1 MAVSILLINLA
12 SAIDSA
18 TINSGKQNEC
28 ITLVQTC
35 SDCSFVNLTS
45 IVYPNSSKTIYS
57 PHIRM
62 TNYLPDFNYSFCL
75 TNNVG
80 SYTYTTL
87 GDPEDTLTTQSVT
100 FEITPS
106 GFIQTT
112 SQGITSAIVLF
123 VVMISGGFLLFGG
136 FKLLDNKDLWFFG
149 TILLA
154 LGAVMMI
161 YSLSLSI
168 IYTRDLSYTSGT
180 VGQQERI
187 FRTTLRGVQI
197 LGIFTLPML
206 GYYFMNTYRN
216 RKEEK
221 SKNDGWDNNEY

>member
-1 MAVSILLINLA
+1 MVVSILLINLA
-12 SAIDSA
+12 SAIDVA
-18 TINSGKQNEC
+18 TINSGKQNNC
-28 ITLVQTC
+28 ISLIQVC
-35 SDCSFVNLTS
+35 SNCSFVNITS
-45 IVYPNSSKTIYS
+45 IQYPNLTLIYNS
-57 PHIRM
+57 PHYTM
-62 TNYLPDFNYSFCL
+62 TKHSPDFNYTFCS
-75 TNNVG
+75 TSQVG
-80 SYTYTTL
+80 FYTYNTL
-87 GDPEDTLTTQSVT
+87 GNPDGVLESQPVT

-112 SQGITSAIVLF
+112 SQGITSAIVLL

-136 FKLLDNKDLWFFG
+136 FKLLENKDLWFFG
-149 TILLA
+149 VILLA
-154 LGAVMMI
+154 LGAVMMV
-161 YSLSLSI
+161 YSLALSI

-206 GYYFMNTYRN
+206 GYYFLNTYRN